1 MRNLFPGSTAMAVVV
16 TLAAALAGPIAA
28 AAADDEAGGVSHRVE
43 VKRQKV
49 DEPDQPSLVFL
60 KENRVFLRAE
70 LDRLR
75 QLVKVTRDGS
85 AELLD
90 ERLLR
95 LREMA
100 AAVAAARDTVGDA
113 EAASAARERLE
124 SVAEIASL
132 EAQLDLMDSL
142 LAAQKQRLAWLEADY
157 LGQQRT
163 ALVVVVG
170 GFAGSEAPEAV
181 VLVEGDEIR
190 RVDFTPEQRTALAQG
205 GVAQVHH
212 AFVEPRTHEFSLAFE
227 GGDWQEAPPALVSV
241 ETPRDRLTF
250 LEIDLGGTDSG
261 QGGGAPAA
269 VVWQR

>member
-1 MRNLFPGSTAMAVVV
+1 MRKLSTGSASMVLFT
-16 TLAAALAGPIAA
+16 TLATACFGPLVASAGESGP
-28 AAADDEAGGVSHRVE
+28 ERVSHRVE

-49 DEPDQPSLVFL
+49 DEPDQPTLVFL

-100 AAVAAARDTVGDA
+100 AEVAAARDTVGDA
-113 EAASAARERLE
+113 EAASAARDRLE
-124 SVAEIASL
+124 SVAEIANL
-132 EAQLDLMDSL
+132 EEQLDLMDSL
-142 LAAQKQRLAWLEADY
+142 LAAQKQRLAWIEADY

-170 GFAGSEAPEAV
+170 GFAGSEVPEAV
-181 VLVEGDEIR
+181 VLAEGDEIR
-190 RVDFTPEQRTALAQG
+190 RVDFTPEQRSALAQG

-261 QGGGAPAA
+261 RNGGVPAA

>member
-1 MRNLFPGSTAMAVVV
+1 MLEPAV
-16 TLAAALAGPIAA
+16 I
-28 AAADDEAGGVSHRVE
+28 
-43 VKRQKV
+43 
-49 DEPDQPSLVFL
+49 
-60 KENRVFLRAE
+60 RAE

-113 EAASAARERLE
+113 EAVSAARERLE
-124 SVAEIASL
+124 SVAEIANL

-170 GFAGSEAPEAV
+170 GFVGREAPAAV
-181 VLVEGDEIR
+181 VLAEGDEIR
-190 RVDFTPEQRTALAQG
+190 RVDFTPEQRMALAQG

-227 GGDWQEAPPALVSV
+227 GGDWQEAPPASQ
-241 ETPRDRLTF
+241 P
-250 LEIDLGGTDSG
+250 
-261 QGGGAPAA
+261 P
-269 VVWQR
+269 

>member
-1 MRNLFPGSTAMAVVV
+1 MKMLFRGSASVAVAV
-16 TLAAALAGPIAA
+16 AIAA
-28 AAADDEAGGVSHRVE
+28 AGAGPLPAGAGEAGAVGESQRVE
-43 VKRQKV
+43 VKRQKI
-49 DEPDQPSLVFL
+49 DEPDQPTLVFL

-113 EAASAARERLE
+113 EAASAARDRLE
-124 SVAEIASL
+124 SVAEIANL

-170 GFAGSEAPEAV
+170 GFAGREAPESV
-181 VLVEGDEIR
+181 VLAEGDESR

-212 AFVEPRTHEFSLAFE
+212 AFVEPRTHEFRLAFE

-261 QGGGAPAA
+261 RNGGAPAA